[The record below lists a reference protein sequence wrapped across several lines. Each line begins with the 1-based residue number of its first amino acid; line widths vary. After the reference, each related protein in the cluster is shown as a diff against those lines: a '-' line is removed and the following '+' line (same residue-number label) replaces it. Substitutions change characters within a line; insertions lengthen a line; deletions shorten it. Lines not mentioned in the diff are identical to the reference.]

1 MICII
6 GMIYHP
12 LGVCYCIV
20 AERIMGLV
28 VYLRHMFLCALIT
41 TQILSL
47 RDCVCFAFRFTETR
61 CWFGSHEKMPEGH

>member
-20 AERIMGLV
+20 AKRIMRLV
-28 VYLRHMFLCALIT
+28 VYLRHTSLYTLIP
-41 TQILSL
+41 TQISSL
-47 RDCVCFAFRFTETR
+47 QDSVCSAFRFIET
-61 CWFGSHEKMPEGH
+61 